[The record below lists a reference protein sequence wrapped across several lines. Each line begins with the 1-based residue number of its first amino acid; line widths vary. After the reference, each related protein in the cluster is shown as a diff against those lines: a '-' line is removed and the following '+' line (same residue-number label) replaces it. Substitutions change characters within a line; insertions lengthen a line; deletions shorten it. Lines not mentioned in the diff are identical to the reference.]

1 MGSLACF
8 DFWYQ
13 NEEEEMKLKFLI
25 LATLFFIFTS
35 INPVWAQCPQ
45 DTVDRGVC
53 DTLSVELLDFSKQ
66 TLAEPFYFVRV
77 PIYVT
82 HDLLSA
88 VDSIGSFVIPLH
100 FTHTNPAKYCS
111 LSSYWNAN
119 ALSGSA
125 LSQSVFRHLVDP
137 ITGDTIYNRILQL
150 YQQDNIEWGPR
161 LVRVTTSQTNPD
173 SNWFRLAIF
182 SAYWPGQWWWEG
194 EKVLLATMTFKIED
208 SMTIRIDTTF
218 WPPNSHLSFWR
229 MDSKGYTP
237 RTNLPLCID
246 VNSRRPMCSEFCGV
260 PGDAN
265 WDGMADLVDVIYM
278 IKYLFINEPPPLYC
292 DCADVNCDGIIN
304 IEDVIYYINYV
315 FIDGPRLRSCI
326 DCY

>member
-1 MGSLACF
+1 
-8 DFWYQ
+8 
-13 NEEEEMKLKFLI
+13 MKLKFLI
-25 LATLFFIFTS
+25 LAILFFIFTS

-82 HDLLSA
+82 HDMLTDL
-88 VDSIGSFVIPLH
+88 DSLGGLVIPLH
-100 FTHTNPAKYCS
+100 FSHTNPAKYCS
-111 LSSYWNAN
+111 LSSYWNTN

-125 LSQSVFRHLVDP
+125 LSRSVFRHLVDP
-137 ITGDTIYNRILQL
+137 STGDTIHNRILQL
-150 YQQDNIEWGPR
+150 YEENHLFQWLRVVN
-161 LVRVTTSQTNPD
+161 VRISTTNPD
-173 SNWFRLAIF
+173 SNWFKLVLF
-182 SAYWPGQWWWEG
+182 PTYSPLWWEG
-194 EKVLLATMTFKIED
+194 ERILLATMTFKIED

-229 MDSKGYTP
+229 QDSKGYTP

-246 VNSRRPMCSEFCGV
+246 VNTWHPMCSEFCGV

-265 WDGMADLVDVIYM
+265 WDGIADLVDVIYM
-278 IKYLFINEPPPLYC
+278 TKYLFMNEPPPLYC

-304 IEDVIYYINYV
+304 IEDVVYYINYV
-315 FIDGPRLRSCI
+315 FIDGPRLRSCT